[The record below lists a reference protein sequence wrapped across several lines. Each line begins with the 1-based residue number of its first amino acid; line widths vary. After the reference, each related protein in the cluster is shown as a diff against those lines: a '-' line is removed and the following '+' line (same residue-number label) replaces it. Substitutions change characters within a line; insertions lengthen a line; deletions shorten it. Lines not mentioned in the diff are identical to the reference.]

1 MMYSQYGQKNC
12 IKICSGKNMKNLK
25 DYILNE
31 NNFFK
36 NLGIGRKVQTEKWLQ
51 EHKDFFSKRHHI
63 ITIADDGSLVIT
75 AKELASLS
83 YRHLEVPEYVTLS
96 KIIFEKDSYN
106 YLSLKNMVF
115 EDFKGFIENVEI
127 EFSNNYFGRE
137 QKTFSVENCNI
148 TVDDIKYIPSS
159 FHFLTFVDCPNIK
172 GNIDINRESDDFKTD
187 ISIKNC
193 KVNKINLNS
202 KSNIITLTIDDVL
215 IDSVDDINIKNGD
228 LRFLYLKESPLAKI
242 IIKELETLA
251 KSDFDEIVFKTIKNK
266 FNRIISK
273 SKTFM
278 EIIDKF
284 PEILQ
289 IQLSTKK
296 IDTFIE
302 YNPKKGKHYINE
314 IRTK

>member
-1 MMYSQYGQKNC
+1 
-12 IKICSGKNMKNLK
+12 MKNLK
-25 DYILNE
+25 EYILTE

-36 NLGIGRKVQTEKWLQ
+36 NLGIGRKIQTEKWLQ
-51 EHKDFFSKRHHI
+51 EHNELFNKKHHV

-75 AKELASLS
+75 VKELASLS
-83 YRHLEVPEYVTLS
+83 YRHLDVPEYVTVS

-127 EFSNNYFGRE
+127 EFSNNYFGRDH
-137 QKTFSVENCNI
+137 KTLSIENCNI

-159 FHFLTFVDCPNIK
+159 FCYLTFVDCPNLK
-172 GNIDINRESDDFKTD
+172 GNIDITRECDDFKTD

-215 IDSVDDINIKNGD
+215 IDSVDDINVKNGD

-251 KSDFDEIVFKTIKNK
+251 KEDFNEVTSKDIKSK

-273 SKTFM
+273 SKTLM
-278 EIIDKF
+278 EIINKYS
-284 PEILQ
+284 EILL

-296 IDTFIE
+296 IEVYIE
-302 YNPKKGKHYINE
+302 YNPKKRKHYINE
-314 IRTK
+314 VKTK